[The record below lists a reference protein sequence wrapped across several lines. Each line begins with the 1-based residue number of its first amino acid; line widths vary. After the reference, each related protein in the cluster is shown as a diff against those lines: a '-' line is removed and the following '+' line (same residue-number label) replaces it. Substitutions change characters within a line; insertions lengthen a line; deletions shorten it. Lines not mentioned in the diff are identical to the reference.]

1 MGAARR
7 LSVDISPGVVGR
19 EDALGLLELG
29 FVLGLGAVGLT
40 LTLTLT
46 AVKDGFGIEFGFVV
60 PVAVFM
66 ELEAPISSGIGF
78 MFKSR
83 LVVLELGMD
92 ACSLCCIIGLEL
104 DTKPCTAYAL
114 TGLLPILN
122 CRDWME
128 RWNE

>member
-29 FVLGLGAVGLT
+29 LGLGLGLGADGLT

-122 CRDWME
+122 
-128 RWNE
+128 